1 MSVQKLR
8 AKLDILE
15 SDIGV
20 KETAIQA
27 TRMQTTNMAMAS
39 HFKADEISEKEKL
52 VANKVEALRVGPY
65 DAHQGTVSQNH
76 PKHTFPDIPLKLV
89 LN

>member
-1 MSVQKLR
+1 MTVLLLSSPTQDLVSVQKLR
-8 AKLDILE
+8 AKLDVLE
-15 SDIGV
+15 SDIGA

-52 VANKVEALRVGPY
+52 VANKVEALRVGPD
-65 DAHQGTVSQNH
+65 DA
-76 PKHTFPDIPLKLV
+76 P
-89 LN
+89 